1 MKKLRAVLCL
11 LAMAACSIGLTPGA
25 VGAVGAAGLADD
37 ISLNV
42 NGEKLVELK
51 PAIVDGSIFVPIR
64 AVSQL
69 PVFKADWDQNTK
81 TISVTNTSSKE
92 VLKLTLNKDLAYKG
106 NHKLKI
112 DAPPRSI
119 KGLIYVPLR
128 FIGESLAAHVA
139 WDAETRTVMLY
150 SFPESPD
157 LESPD
162 LVTARQAALGLPKV
176 GFHESLGYTNDVRFT
191 EFYFP
196 YGQARKFF
204 IQEGEYIGYYE
215 VREGAA
221 WQTWEGQ
228 IASKKKQE
236 PDAIVGLVPAVSK
249 EWGKRPSYKGPY
261 VYYSHGWMGGSL
273 NYGIIEEDGTRKESG
288 SVDNLFDKVK
298 LTPIEGEKRID

>member
-1 MKKLRAVLCL
+1 MMKKLRAVLCF
-11 LAMAACSIGLTPGA
+11 LAMAACCIGSMPGE
-25 VGAVGAAGLADD
+25 VEAAGSAGD
-37 ISLNV
+37 ISLSV

-69 PVFKADWDQNTK
+69 PVFKADWDPKTK
-81 TISVTNTSSKE
+81 TVSVTNTSSKE

-119 KGLIYVPLR
+119 DGLIYVPLR
-128 FIGESLAAHVA
+128 LIGETLDAHVA
-139 WDAETRTVMLY
+139 WNAETRTVMLY
-150 SFPESPD
+150 SFPENPD

-176 GFHESLGYTNDVRFT
+176 SFHESLGYTNDVRVT
-191 EFYFP
+191 KYYFP

-204 IQEGEYIGYYE
+204 IQKGEYIGFYE

-221 WQTWEGQ
+221 WQTWEGK
-228 IASKKKQE
+228 IASKEKQE
-236 PDAIVGLVPAVSK
+236 SDAIDGLVPAVSK
-249 EWGKRPSYKGPY
+249 EWGKRPSYKGSY

-273 NYGIIEEDGTRKESG
+273 NYGIIEEDGTRKETG
-288 SVDNLFDKVK
+288 SADNVFDKVK